1 MQQDVNKT
9 QRIRPENENRAALS
23 GECFYRVGT
32 LAWLRHSDRSDRMK
46 SEGNAPWESRDVQGT
61 NAKTDVWLKEQCP
74 T

>member
-32 LAWLRHSDRSDRMK
+32 LAWLRHLTGQDRMK
-46 SEGNAPWESRDVQGT
+46 SEGNAPHGKAGMCKAQTPRLMYG
-61 NAKTDVWLKEQCP
+61 
-74 T
+74 